1 MEMDANEKE
10 IRLKREEQNL
20 AMKKNELESHRK
32 ITKGKNKDLKSQYI
46 RPYWKTCAS
55 DW

>member
-32 ITKGKNKDLKSQYI
+32 ITKGKNK
-46 RPYWKTCAS
+46 
-55 DW
+55 